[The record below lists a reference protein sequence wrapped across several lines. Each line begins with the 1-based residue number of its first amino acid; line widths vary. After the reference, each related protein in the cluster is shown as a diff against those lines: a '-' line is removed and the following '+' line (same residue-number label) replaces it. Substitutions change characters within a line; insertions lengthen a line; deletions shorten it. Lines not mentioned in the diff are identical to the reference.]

1 MQRLALA
8 VILVAVL
15 VVAAVVVLAGL
26 RRVLQGPDAASLPA
40 HRATGLQKM
49 AFGLLIALF
58 FYVAF
63 QGGG

>member
-26 RRVLQGPDAASLPA
+26 RRVLQGPDAAQVPA
-40 HRATGLQKM
+40 HRATGVQKT
-49 AFGLLIALF
+49 AFALLVALVL
-58 FYVAF
+58 YVAF
-63 QGGG
+63 QGAG

>member
-8 VILVAVL
+8 LILVAVV

-26 RRVLQGPDAASLPA
+26 RRVLQGPEAAQVPV
-40 HRATGLQKM
+40 HRATGLQKT